1 MRASRKVV
9 CAQANNLVCEALYM
23 TPVQQAEDV
32 IAKYQLML
40 YSVPYCVEVMSGLL
54 KRIKELETQLDLFR
68 RSSSNV
74 DPM

>member
-1 MRASRKVV
+1 
-9 CAQANNLVCEALYM
+9 M

-54 KRIKELETQLDLFR
+54 AHIKILEAGSASINKRLRNMETQLGLHRDA
-68 RSSSNV
+68 SNV
-74 DPM
+74 EPM

>member
-1 MRASRKVV
+1 
-9 CAQANNLVCEALYM
+9 M

-68 RSSSNV
+68 RSTSNV
-74 DPM
+74 EPM